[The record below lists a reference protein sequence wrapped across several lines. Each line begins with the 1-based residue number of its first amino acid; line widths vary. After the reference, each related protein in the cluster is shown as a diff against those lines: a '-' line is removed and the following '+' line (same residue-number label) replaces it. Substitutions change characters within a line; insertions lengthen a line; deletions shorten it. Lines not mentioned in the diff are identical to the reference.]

1 MVPLLQQQQNQFP
14 PHKNIFDHKNKIIS
28 GPMIFT
34 FPRKDALNFSNYLF
48 EAIYGFCMFWLILF
62 QFIDQFNL
70 FSMFSIICFW

>member
-1 MVPLLQQQQNQFP
+1 MPLLQQQQNPFP
-14 PHKNIFDHKNKIIS
+14 THENIFDHKNKINS

-34 FPRKDALNFSNYLF
+34 FPTQDECQKYLF
-48 EAIYGFCMFWLILF
+48 ETIYGFCMFWLILF